1 MAFKNKNK
9 TRNES
14 NYKITIDQLHKT
26 MSQNFIE
33 EFKSLKSLNEEKNDL
48 EIEINEIKK
57 TIKENDEIGEIIIKT
72 NNDEDIIVPVYASET
87 VEKVNFFKSLFMS
100 FNYMIW
106 GDV

>member
-33 EFKSLKSLNEEKNDL
+33 EFKSLKKLKENKSVL
-48 EIEINEIKK
+48 EMEIIEIKK
-57 TIKENDEIGEIIIKT
+57 TIND
-72 NNDEDIIVPVYASET
+72 DIIP
-87 VEKVNFFKSLFMS
+87 NFKTK
-100 FNYMIW
+100 
-106 GDV
+106 